1 MKGEGIMITK
11 EQSINKY
18 CCLYVSEYHLEMI
31 LLPFIKNKIKESEI
45 LIFTQNSLLET
56 LHTLLKKLNL
66 SNENKNRIIDIKNW
80 NTEKIDLINNE
91 DVKEYTVI
99 INGNKEY
106 RDRINKKIEKFNI
119 NVKNIVDCY
128 DVNNTSIKSN
138 YIQNNY
144 IGVLNTES
152 I

>member
-1 MKGEGIMITK
+1 MITK

-31 LLPFIKNKIKESEI
+31 LLPFIKNKLKESEI
-45 LIFTQNSLLET
+45 LIFTQNNLLET
-56 LHTLLKKLNL
+56 LHTLLKKTNL
-66 SNENKNRIIDIKNW
+66 SNENKEKIANIKNW

-91 DVKEYTVI
+91 NVKEYTVI

-106 RDRINKKIEKFNI
+106 RDIINKKIRKYKI

-128 DVNNTSIKSN
+128 DVNNTSIKLN

-144 IGVLNTES
+144 IGVLNTEG

>member
-1 MKGEGIMITK
+1 MITK

-31 LLPFIKNKIKESEI
+31 LLPFIKNKLKESEI
-45 LIFTQNSLLET
+45 LIFTQNNLLET
-56 LHTLLKKLNL
+56 LHTLLKKTNL
-66 SNENKNRIIDIKNW
+66 SNENKERIANIKNW

-91 DVKEYTVI
+91 DINEYTII
-99 INGNKEY
+99 INGDEKY

-144 IGVLNTES
+144 IGVLNTEG

>member
-1 MKGEGIMITK
+1 MITK

-31 LLPFIKNKIKESEI
+31 LLPFIKNKLRESEI
-45 LIFTQNSLLET
+45 LIFTQNNLLET

-66 SNENKNRIIDIKNW
+66 SNENKKRIIDKKNW
-80 NTEKIDLINNE
+80 KTEKIDLINNE
-91 DVKEYTVI
+91 DINEYTII
-99 INGNKEY
+99 INGDEKY

-138 YIQNNY
+138 YIQDNY
-144 IGVLNTES
+144 KGILNTES

>member
-1 MKGEGIMITK
+1 MMITK

-31 LLPFIKNKIKESEI
+31 LLPFIKNKLKESEI
-45 LIFTQNSLLET
+45 LIFTQNNLLET
-56 LHTLLKKLNL
+56 LHTLLKKTNL
-66 SNENKNRIIDIKNW
+66 SNENKKRIIDIKNW

-91 DVKEYTVI
+91 DINEYTII
-99 INGNKEY
+99 INGDEEY

-119 NVKNIVDCY
+119 NLKNIVDCY

-144 IGVLNTES
+144 KGVLNTES

>member
-1 MKGEGIMITK
+1 MITK

-31 LLPFIKNKIKESEI
+31 LLPFIKNKLKESEI
-45 LIFTQNSLLET
+45 LIFTQNNLLET
-56 LHTLLKKLNL
+56 LHTLLKKTNL
-66 SNENKNRIIDIKNW
+66 SNENKERIANIKNW

-106 RDRINKKIEKFNI
+106 RDIINKKIRKYKI

-128 DVNNTSIKSN
+128 DVNNTSIKLN

-144 IGVLNTES
+144 IGVLNTEG

>member
-1 MKGEGIMITK
+1 MMITK

-31 LLPFIKNKIKESEI
+31 LLPFIKNKLKESEI
-45 LIFTQNSLLET
+45 LIFTQNNLLET
-56 LHTLLKKLNL
+56 LHTLLKKTNL
-66 SNENKNRIIDIKNW
+66 SNENKKRIIDIKNW

-91 DVKEYTVI
+91 DIYEYTII
-99 INGNKEY
+99 INGDEEY

-144 IGVLNTES
+144 KGVLNTKS

>member
-1 MKGEGIMITK
+1 MITK
-11 EQSINKY
+11 KQRINKY
-18 CCLYVSEYHLEMI
+18 CCLYVSDFHLEMI
-31 LLPFIKNKIKESEI
+31 LLPFIQNKLKESEI

-56 LHTLLKKLNL
+56 LHILLKRMNL
-66 SNENKNRIIDIKNW
+66 SNENKKRIVDIKNW
-80 NTEKIDLINNE
+80 NNEKIDIINNNE
-91 DVKEYTVI
+91 ELNEYTII
-99 INGNKEY
+99 INGDEEY
-106 RDRINKKIEKFNI
+106 RDIINKNKENFNI

-144 IGVLNTES
+144 KGVLNTES

>member
-1 MKGEGIMITK
+1 MMITK

-31 LLPFIKNKIKESEI
+31 LLPFIKNKLKESEI
-45 LIFTQNSLLET
+45 LIFTQNNLLET
-56 LHTLLKKLNL
+56 LHTLLKKTNL
-66 SNENKNRIIDIKNW
+66 SNENKKRIIDIKNW

-91 DVKEYTVI
+91 DINEYTII
-99 INGNKEY
+99 INGDEEY

-128 DVNNTSIKSN
+128 DVNHTSIKSN
-138 YIQNNY
+138 YIENNY
-144 IGVLNTES
+144 KGVLNTES

>member
-1 MKGEGIMITK
+1 MITK
-11 EQSINKY
+11 EQRINKY
-18 CCLYVSEYHLEMI
+18 CCLYVSDFHLEMI
-31 LLPFIKNKIKESEI
+31 LLPFIKNKLKESEV
-45 LIFTQNSLLET
+45 LIFTQNNLLAT
-56 LHTLLKKLNL
+56 LQTLLKKINL
-66 SNENKNRIIDIKNW
+66 SNENKKRIIDIKNW

-91 DVKEYTVI
+91 DINEYTII
-99 INGNKEY
+99 INGDEKY

-138 YIQNNY
+138 YIQDNY
-144 IGVLNTES
+144 KGILNTES

>member
-1 MKGEGIMITK
+1 MMITK

-31 LLPFIKNKIKESEI
+31 LLPFIKNKLKESEI
-45 LIFTQNSLLET
+45 LIFTQNNLVQT
-56 LHTLLKKLNL
+56 LHTLLNKINL
-66 SNENKNRIIDIKNW
+66 SNENKERIVNIKNW
-80 NTEKIDLINNE
+80 NTETIDLINNQ

-99 INGNKEY
+99 INGDEEY
-106 RDRINKKIEKFNI
+106 RDRINKKIGKFKI

-128 DVNNTSIKSN
+128 DVNECK
-138 YIQNNY
+138 IQSYEIRNKY
-144 IGVLNTES
+144 KGLLNTEG